1 MMNRLPSILR
11 NAFTDAQHDLFTRIT
26 GGKRGENRTLDT
38 FLTPEGGMRGPFNAL
53 LYSSRVGDAVQQ
65 LGQQVRFETSLPA
78 TLRELAIL
86 CVAAKWHAQYE
97 WWAHEKIAR
106 YEGLDST
113 VIASVKA
120 GTSPTFTRPAEAIVF
135 RFSQELLE
143 QQRVSESC
151 YTQAIDLLGEAGV
164 VELVALLGYYT
175 LISMILNTFEVPV
188 PEGKITPFSH

>member
-1 MMNRLPSILR
+1 MNRLPSILR
-11 NAFTDAQHDLFTRIT
+11 NAFTDEQHKLFTRIT

-53 LYSSRVGDAVQQ
+53 LYSSRLGDAVQQ
-65 LGQQVRFETSLPA
+65 LGQQVRFETSLPP

-106 YEGLDST
+106 CEGLDST
-113 VIASVKA
+113 VIASVKG
-120 GTSPTFTRPAEAIVF
+120 GTPPAFTRPAEAIVF

-151 YTQAIDLLGEAGV
+151 YTQAIELLGEAGV

-175 LISMILNTFEVPV
+175 LIAMILNTFEVPV
-188 PEGKITPFSH
+188 PEGEVTPFSH

>member
-11 NAFTDAQHDLFTRIT
+11 NAFTDEQRDLFARIT
-26 GGKRGENRTLDT
+26 SGKRGENRTLDT

-53 LYSSRVGDAVQQ
+53 LYSSGVGDAVQQ
-65 LGQQVRFETSLPA
+65 LGQQVRFETSLPP

-97 WWAHEKIAR
+97 WWAHEKIALG
-106 YEGLDST
+106 EGLDLD
-113 VIASVKA
+113 VIASVKE
-120 GTSPTFTRPAEAIVF
+120 GTRPAGMRPDEGIIY

-143 QQRVSESC
+143 QQEVSQAC
-151 YTQAIDLLGEAGV
+151 YKQAVDLLGESGV

-175 LISMILNTFEVPV
+175 LVSMILNTFEVPV
-188 PEGKITPFSH
+188 PEGEITPF

>member
-1 MMNRLPSILR
+1 MNRLPSILR
-11 NAFTDAQHDLFTRIT
+11 SAFADEQHNLFTRIT

-53 LYSSRVGDAVQQ
+53 LYSFRLGDAVQQ
-65 LGQQVRFETSLPA
+65 LGQQVRFETSLPP

-86 CVAAKWHAQYE
+86 YVAAKWHAQYE

-106 YEGLDST
+106 SEGLDST
-113 VIASVKA
+113 VIASVKG
-120 GTSPTFTRPAEAIVF
+120 GTPPAFTHPAEAIVF

-151 YTQAIDLLGEAGV
+151 YTQAIELLGEAGV

-175 LISMILNTFEVPV
+175 LIAMILNTFEVPV
-188 PEGKITPFSH
+188 PEGEVTPFSH